1 MNINQSIIFEEPS
14 MDLIEIDKEP
24 SMDLIEIDIDNSLDL
39 IKFDKDRLDLMKVD
53 DNIIKNTIIN
63 LEKEEIELDIDK
75 IRNEIKMEKQLNIPL
90 LLLLSS
96 LI

>member
-1 MNINQSIIFEEPS
+1 MNINRSIIFEEPLI
-14 MDLIEIDKEP
+14 DLIKFDIEP
-24 SMDLIEIDIDNSLDL
+24 SIDFIEIDIDNSLDL

-53 DNIIKNTIIN
+53 NKIIKNTIIN
-63 LEKEEIELDIDK
+63 LENEELDLDINK
-75 IRNEIKMEKQLNIPL
+75 IRNEIKMEKQQDISL